1 LTFSRSNNY
10 SLQKE
15 SELKMKYVIFGLEI
29 IAISLWLLFGQNSLL
44 SAIFGIIVI
53 ILISQLLHK
62 AFHAR

>member
-1 LTFSRSNNY
+1 
-10 SLQKE
+10 
-15 SELKMKYVIFGLEI
+15 MKYVIFGLEI